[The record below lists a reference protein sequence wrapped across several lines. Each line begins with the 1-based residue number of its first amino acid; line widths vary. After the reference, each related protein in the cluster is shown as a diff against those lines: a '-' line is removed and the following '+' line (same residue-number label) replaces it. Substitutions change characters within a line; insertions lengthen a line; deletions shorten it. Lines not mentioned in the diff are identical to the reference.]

1 MLLRVYAQSR
11 GDFNKW
17 VAQQQ
22 KPPKL
27 DPFTRIGQAAFL
39 RNACVSCH
47 TIAGA
52 SATGRFGPDLTHV
65 ASRDTIASG
74 AVLNTP
80 ENLKKWI
87 DNPAHMKP
95 GSLMPAMH
103 LNDRDLDSIT
113 AYLST
118 LY

>member
-1 MLLRVYAQSR
+1 VYGQSR
-11 GDFNKW
+11 ADFAKW
-17 VAQQQ
+17 VAEQQ
-22 KPPKL
+22 KPAKL
-27 DPFTRIGQAAFL
+27 DPFTHIGQAVFL

-47 TIAGA
+47 AIAGT

-65 ASRDTIASG
+65 ASRETIASG
-74 AVLNTP
+74 AVPNTP

-103 LNDRDLDSIT
+103 LNDRDVDTIT